1 MGPQR
6 DFLNQPPSE
15 SKSLRRLRLRA
26 GLSQG
31 QLAERLGV
39 TCYAIRA
46 WEKGQRPVRKA
57 WRFKL
62 ADALGCRVADLHWPE
77 GIAHRKRWRRAWVN
91 LTAPSNAPTARS
103 WDDTE

>member
-6 DFLNQPPSE
+6 DFLNQPPLE

-31 QLAERLGV
+31 QLAGRLGV

-46 WEKGQRPVRKA
+46 WEKGQEACNSFWTQSDACQQRMGQRSSQSFVQSTVTPSAVVGA
-57 WRFKL
+57 FST
-62 ADALGCRVADLHWPE
+62 ADSPGAC
-77 GIAHRKRWRRAWVN
+77 
-91 LTAPSNAPTARS
+91 
-103 WDDTE
+103 